1 MNARLLCNEITTGL
15 FPSPVAS
22 PVASATA
29 VGFLCPHIKHLAE
42 CSTSSLFT
50 PPAPPLL
57 SIIKTRRSG
66 GLNVTLAFKGDLL
79 VSVYSWTL
87 LQQCDSQ
94 SLFNT
99 LGGFTL
105 SCLIFSSIVSFT

>member
-1 MNARLLCNEITTGL
+1 MKSRLACFPRRWRLL
-15 FPSPVAS
+15 SPLLLPWAFFV
-22 PVASATA
+22 
-29 VGFLCPHIKHLAE
+29 L
-42 CSTSSLFT
+42 TSNIW
-50 PPAPPLL
+50 PNAAPPPCLLPPLLL

-87 LQQCDSQ
+87 LQQRDSQ